1 LIDRHVEALKP
12 RKRSWHTDELF
23 LRKYVRPAV
32 GRYRTSDVTLE
43 DLEKI
48 KAQVGQR
55 QAASSTNLL
64 CTTIRNLFESAI
76 RWELLQS
83 SPAQKLIGVRPP
95 PPHDIILSAK
105 EVRRIEGAL
114 DQELHRLM
122 AAMIR
127 FLIYTGRRS
136 GEVVRLQ

>member
-1 LIDRHVEALKP
+1 M
-12 RKRSWHTDELF
+12 
-23 LRKYVRPAV
+23 
-32 GRYRTSDVTLE
+32 E

-83 SPAQKLIGVRPP
+83 SPAQKLTGVRPP